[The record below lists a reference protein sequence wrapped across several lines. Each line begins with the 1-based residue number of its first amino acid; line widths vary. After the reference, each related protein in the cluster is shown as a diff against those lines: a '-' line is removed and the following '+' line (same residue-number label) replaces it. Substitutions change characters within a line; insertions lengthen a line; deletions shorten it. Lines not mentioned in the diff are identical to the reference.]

1 MTSVVDSGPPV
12 RLERRIRPRTDFSQ
26 EAA

>member
-1 MTSVVDSGPPV
+1 MTSVIDSGSPV